1 MSTSIQVIAIGE
13 LLWDVFPNQ
22 QRLGGAPAN
31 FAIHYAQLSGDN
43 HAVALVSAVGAHP
56 TGKVI
61 VTTDSNGSPSYEIAA
76 DVAWDYLAGGDAV
89 SQAASNA
96 QAICFGTLAQRSP
109 MSRTVI
115 QETVSATV
123 ESALR
128 VLDINLRPTM
138 TDPEVFQRSL
148 EIANVLK
155 LSDEELPVLAK
166 QFALTGDYQSQL
178 DELRQR
184 FDLTTIAYTCGEH
197 GAILLHGDEISHCTG
212 VPTDVVD
219 TVGAGDAFTA
229 ALVAGLLEQKRVR
242 MLSKRGDTKSSRIGI
257 GLIRSSR
264 RVWRFTS
271 ATINVHRLGSSLSRA
286 GQIGTPYQNAR
297 K

>member
-43 HAVALVSAVGAHP
+43 HAVALVSAVGDDDLGATARASINETGVNTDLVSTVTHP

-229 ALVAGLLEQKRVR
+229 ALVAGLLEQKP
-242 MLSKRGDTKSSRIGI
+242 LDEINKRACRIAAFVCSQNG
-257 GLIRSSR
+257 
-264 RVWRFTS
+264 
-271 ATINVHRLGSSLSRA
+271 ATPKVPASVLA
-286 GQIGTPYQNAR
+286 
-297 K
+297 